1 MEVWYCGVYS
11 ISILFVERKT
21 ELAFAKL
28 GRDLY
33 SDEMVEARSNWMAI
47 QCDQHRCEELY
58 AS

>member
-1 MEVWYCGVYS
+1 MEYIVFLYCLSRG
-11 ISILFVERKT
+11 IT

-33 SDEMVEARSNWMAI
+33 CDEMVEARSNWMAI
-47 QCDQHRCEELY
+47 QCDQHRCEELD